1 MEYHNCNGGRVSII
15 EPAFL
20 SEMINTYRKK
30 NVIERSHSN
39 PTHLITHIHTQH
51 SSCAMLPFQ
60 QILCLCD
67 KTRTPE
73 LLHTNPARKVK
84 L

>member
-1 MEYHNCNGGRVSII
+1 MEYHNCNRGRVSII

-20 SEMINTYRKK
+20 SEMINTYRKEK
-30 NVIERSHSN
+30 CNRKESLKSNSSHNTHSHSTFFLCN
-39 PTHLITHIHTQH
+39 VT
-51 SSCAMLPFQ
+51 FQ